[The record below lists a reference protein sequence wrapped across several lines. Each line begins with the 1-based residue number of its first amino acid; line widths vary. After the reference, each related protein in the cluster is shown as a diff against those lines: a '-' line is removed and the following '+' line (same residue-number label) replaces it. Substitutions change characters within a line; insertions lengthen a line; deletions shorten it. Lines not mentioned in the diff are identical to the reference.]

1 MQSSEALFL
10 VASGNFG
17 EERTVLYENFFIGH
31 GRQLW
36 GVDRASVLLPVTEAL
51 Q

>member
-36 GVDRASVLLPVTEAL
+36 GVVWGGKCAVTEAL